1 MENLDRIVTIV
12 KICLDNLCI
21 NYMPNKTMKDYL
33 KAEGSLAND
42 NSKLIEEV
50 EYFENLNI
58 DGD

>member
-1 MENLDRIVTIV
+1 
-12 KICLDNLCI
+12 
-21 NYMPNKTMKDYL
+21 MPNKTMKDYL
-33 KAEGSLAND
+33 KAERSLAND

>member
-1 MENLDRIVTIV
+1 
-12 KICLDNLCI
+12 
-21 NYMPNKTMKDYL
+21 MKDYL